1 MRTGFVRQGSTK
13 QPRRPVSGGPG
24 CEETTK
30 IIGRDAEYSPET
42 GYGKDLAD
50 ACRAVAES
58 TETPLPGLHAG
69 SVRFFLNRERKP
81 PGGFSTPATA
91 RISAI
96 TEDTSL

>member
-1 MRTGFVRQGSTK
+1 MYAKAVQK

-58 TETPLPGLHAG
+58 TEIPLPGLHAG
-69 SVRFFLNRERKP
+69 SVRFFLEQGEKAARRFFH
-81 PGGFSTPATA
+81 PGDRTHFSDYGGYLVVTA
-91 RISAI
+91 
-96 TEDTSL
+96 L